1 MNNPKISLKSSAL
14 SQWPS
19 GNGMGYALRN
29 ERYRYIEWMK
39 SDTRSPYDKSNVIAK
54 QLFDYKKDPLET
66 VNLANESKYEIIANH
81 LQNELKSYFK

>member
-39 SDTRSPYDKSNVIAK
+39 SDARSPYDKSN
-54 QLFDYKKDPLET
+54 QLLSSYL
-66 VNLANESKYEIIANH
+66 IIKRI
-81 LQNELKSYFK
+81 L